1 MSKVK
6 AEYILVRAES
16 FYRVDSRY
24 KKPYAYAAV
33 AQKNAEK
40 LMSREHA
47 DWVRELKWN
56 PDAKHPEKVIVVSR
70 GAYAEMVKDRGEWK
84 TNLMSGDKVWVA
96 FDTPDCCDVSTEA
109 YWSM

>member
-6 AEYILVRAES
+6 AEYILIRAGS

-40 LMSREHA
+40 RMAQEHA

-56 PDAKHPEKVIVVSR
+56 ADEKHPEKIIVVSQ
-70 GAYAEMVKDRGEWK
+70 GAYAEMIKDMGEWK
-84 TNLMSGDKVWVA
+84 TGQNGNKIWIA
-96 FDTPDCCDVSTEA
+96 FDTPHCCDSTTET
-109 YWSM
+109 YMSM

>member
-1 MSKVK
+1 MSNPK
-6 AEYILVRAES
+6 AAYILIWAES

-24 KKPYAYAAV
+24 KKPYVYAAV

-40 LMSREHA
+40 RMAREHA

-56 PDAKHPEKVIVVSR
+56 PDAKHPEKIIVVSK
-70 GAYAEMVKDRGEWK
+70 GAYAEMVKDKGEWRESL
-84 TNLMSGDKVWVA
+84 NGGGRVWVA
-96 FDTPDCCDVSTEA
+96 FDTPACCDPSTET